1 MRIIGI
7 IVLITLIGCNGC
19 KNSKQSETPMDPN
32 KMAADLVAM
41 NKAKH
46 EAEIVE
52 INEFVKNK
60 GWNVTTTGTG
70 LRYWIYEEGNGAQAK
85 TDDIVSIAYKVQ
97 QFDGKL
103 LYEATKEKPG
113 SFKVGQD
120 NVESGLHEMLLLMK
134 VGDKAKVILPS
145 YLAFGFTG
153 DSNKVSH
160 DMPLVYD
167 LELVSIQ

>member
-1 MRIIGI
+1 MRIFGI

-19 KNSKQSETPMDPN
+19 KNSKQSETVVDPN
-32 KMAADLVAM
+32 QMAADLVAM

-52 INEFVKNK
+52 INEFIKNK

-70 LRYWIYEEGNGAQAK
+70 LRYWIYENGAGQLAK
-85 TDDIVSIAYKVQ
+85 TDDIVSIAYTVE
-97 QFDGKL
+97 QFDGKQ
-103 LYEATKEKPG
+103 LYEASRDKPG
-113 SFKVGQD
+113 TFKVGQD
-120 NVESGLHEMLLLMK
+120 NVESGLHEMLLLMH

-145 YLAFGFTG
+145 YLAFGLTG

-167 LELVSIQ
+167 LELVAIN